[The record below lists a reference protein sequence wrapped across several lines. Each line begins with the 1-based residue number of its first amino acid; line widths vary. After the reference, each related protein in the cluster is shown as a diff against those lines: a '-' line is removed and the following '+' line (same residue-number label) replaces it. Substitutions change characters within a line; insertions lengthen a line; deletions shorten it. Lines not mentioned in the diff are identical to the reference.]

1 MPGDIIM
8 INDQGDERSKLNN
21 SEPQINRGVELLLR
35 NRRKRESKPKT
46 FQVKFGKMIS
56 LFRREFH
63 FFIEFHFDIRKK
75 KTLWRTKNGNSIR
88 SNICN
93 NVHLALFYGRRYN
106 RLVNV

>member
-1 MPGDIIM
+1 MPGDMIM
-8 INDQGDERSKLNN
+8 TEDQEGEKRKLNK

-35 NRRKRESKPKT
+35 NRRRRSLKPKT

-75 KTLWRTKNGNSIR
+75 
-88 SNICN
+88 
-93 NVHLALFYGRRYN
+93 
-106 RLVNV
+106 

>member
-8 INDQGDERSKLNN
+8 INDQEGEKRKLNK

-35 NRRKRESKPKT
+35 NRRRRSSKPKT

-75 KTLWRTKNGNSIR
+75 
-88 SNICN
+88 
-93 NVHLALFYGRRYN
+93 
-106 RLVNV
+106 

>member
-1 MPGDIIM
+1 MPGSIIM
-8 INDQGDERSKLNN
+8 TRDQGDAKNKLNK
-21 SEPQINRGVELLLR
+21 SEPQINRGIELLLR

-75 KTLWRTKNGNSIR
+75 
-88 SNICN
+88 
-93 NVHLALFYGRRYN
+93 
-106 RLVNV
+106 

>member
-8 INDQGDERSKLNN
+8 TNDQEGEKRKLNK

-35 NRRKRESKPKT
+35 NRRKRSSKPKT

-75 KTLWRTKNGNSIR
+75 
-88 SNICN
+88 
-93 NVHLALFYGRRYN
+93 
-106 RLVNV
+106 

>member
-63 FFIEFHFDIRKK
+63 FFIEFHFDTRKK
-75 KTLWRTKNGNSIR
+75 
-88 SNICN
+88 
-93 NVHLALFYGRRYN
+93 
-106 RLVNV
+106 